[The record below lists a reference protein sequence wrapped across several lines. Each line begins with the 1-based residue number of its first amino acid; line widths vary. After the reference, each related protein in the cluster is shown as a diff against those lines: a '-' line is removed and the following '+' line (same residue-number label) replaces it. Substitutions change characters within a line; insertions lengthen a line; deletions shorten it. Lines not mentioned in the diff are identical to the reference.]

1 MSVNEGDYVVPM
13 TDGAYDIINKAHVVQ
28 ELQESSLIEEALER
42 FRQRLLMSGVKD
54 DSTVIVV
61 EI

>member
-1 MSVNEGDYVVPM
+1 M